1 MGHVAERINNA
12 ISKLQIEARSAG
24 ANEPTMRAID
34 QLGAHWESFWRS
46 NERALLP
53 EAALFEKFERY
64 VKWYTR
70 AWCIAP
76 ARARELA
83 PRPDSIDP
91 RFEAV
96 VADSVRNYTEGAQ
109 DAAKA
114 GQDLAAYAADKA
126 NALYEVATKPMRDLL
141 GGLGWVLL
149 GAGVLWWSM
158 NRKAA

>member
-1 MGHVAERINNA
+1 MGQVAERINNA
-12 ISKLQIEARSAG
+12 ISKLILEAGNAG
-24 ANEPTMRAID
+24 ANEPTMRAIK
-34 QLGAHWESFWRS
+34 QLGTHWSDFWKS
-46 NERALLP
+46 NERAFLP
-53 EAALFEKFERY
+53 EPALLEKYERY

-70 AWCIAP
+70 AWCVAP

-126 NALYEVATKPMRDLL
+126 NALYDVATKPMRDLL
-141 GGLGWVLL
+141 GGLGWVLI
-149 GAGVLWWSM
+149 GAGVLYWAVS
-158 NRKAA
+158 RKGA

>member
-1 MGHVAERINNA
+1 MGAVAEKINNA
-12 ISKLQIEARSAG
+12 IGKLVLESSNAG
-24 ANEPTMRAID
+24 ASEGTLRAIK
-34 QLGAHWESFWRS
+34 QLGIHWSQFWNS
-46 NERALLP
+46 NERAILP
-53 EAALFEKFERY
+53 EPALFEKYERY

-76 ARARELA
+76 ARARELS

-126 NALYEVATKPMRDLL
+126 QALYDVATKPMRDLL
-141 GGLGWVLL
+141 GGLGWVLI
-149 GAGVLWWSM
+149 GAGVLWYAVT
-158 NRKAA
+158 RKT